1 MLRLPVSSSTA
12 TTRAIGF
19 RVQRPQWVLA
29 QRRARSDIKIPQPE
43 NTKPSIKDPKP
54 PVFPGGAS
62 EAAPPSPPP
71 AKAASPASPPPKSTT
86 PVPLIP
92 PSPPKV
98 QTSPPQGGSTPPKP
112 LASSPPPPPPAATAS
127 PIVKAPKKKHR
138 VRNFLVGLTLL
149 TAGSFAAGVFY
160 SLKSDNVHDFFT
172 EYIPF
177 GEDAVLYFEEREF
190 RRRFPMRFPGSGA
203 TWKIVDQERER
214 PRTTD
219 VGKPGPHISS
229 HKTETQTETVPKAKP
244 AAPAPA
250 APAAPAL
257 AAVELSNPNDPVVQ
271 DLVNVVNNIIKTV
284 NDTGFTETFGPAIDK
299 AKSELSN
306 LNDQIGALKSGM
318 ERAVKDK
325 LNEKDLEFA
334 KAAQGLL
341 KNVNNQ
347 VEDMQHQLRDE
358 FEAEREKIAI
368 AYQRKLQTELERSRE
383 VSEQRFRNELLEQAI
398 EMKRSWISEIE
409 NRVEHERNGRLGKLK
424 ELEEAVEELEKLTVQ
439 WNDVINTN
447 LKTQQTF
454 TALETVKASYES
466 PDQPKPFLREMAAL
480 KEVAGD
486 DEVIRAAIASINPAA
501 YQNGVS
507 THTQL
512 MERFRK
518 LSGEVRLA
526 ALLPEDAGIA
536 AHAGNWVLSKLMFKK
551 NGLAQGNDVESI
563 LAKTETYLEEGN
575 VDSAAREMNQ
585 LSGWART
592 LANDWLREARLV
604 LEIQQALDVIAAE
617 ARVQSLRVQKNH

>member
-1 MLRLPVSSSTA
+1 
-12 TTRAIGF
+12 
-19 RVQRPQWVLA
+19 
-29 QRRARSDIKIPQPE
+29 
-43 NTKPSIKDPKP
+43 
-54 PVFPGGAS
+54 
-62 EAAPPSPPP
+62 
-71 AKAASPASPPPKSTT
+71 
-86 PVPLIP
+86 
-92 PSPPKV
+92 
-98 QTSPPQGGSTPPKP
+98 
-112 LASSPPPPPPAATAS
+112 
-127 PIVKAPKKKHR
+127 
-138 VRNFLVGLTLL
+138 LVGLTLL
-149 TAGSFAAGVFY
+149 TGGSFAAGVFY

-177 GEDAVLYFEEREF
+177 GEEAVLYFEEREF
-190 RRRFPMRFPGSGA
+190 RRRFPNTLSRIQNKVDSPKVIIPRSSGA
-203 TWKIVDQERER
+203 TWKIVDQEMGG

-229 HKTETQTETVPKAKP
+229 HKTEAQQTERDAAVASKHITITADKPGVQAKIIDIRPAPPSKDIKKVEAVASP
-244 AAPAPA
+244 AAPKVK
-250 APAAPAL
+250 PAAPAL

-271 DLVNVVNNIIKTV
+271 DLVDVVNNIIKTV
-284 NDTGFTETFGPAIDK
+284 NETSSSETFGSAIDK
-299 AKSELSN
+299 AKSELNN
-306 LNDQIGALKSGM
+306 LNDQIGALKEGM

-358 FEAEREKIAI
+358 FEAEREKIAMS
-368 AYQRKLQTELERSRE
+368 YQRKLQTELERSRE

-409 NRVEHERNGRLGKLK
+409 NRVEHERDGRLGKLK
-424 ELEEAVEELEKLTVQ
+424 ELEDAVAELEKLTVQ
-439 WNDVINTN
+439 WNEVINTN

-454 TALETVKASYES
+454 TALEAVKASYES

-480 KEVAGD
+480 KEVARD
-486 DEVIRAAIASINPAA
+486 DEVIRAAIASINPVA

-518 LSGEVRLA
+518 LSSEVRRA

-563 LAKTETYLEEGN
+563 LAKTETYLEESN

-604 LEIQQALDVIAAE
+604 LEVQQALDVGPSFIIGAHTVLTVDG
-617 ARVQSLRVQKNH
+617 RSLRQKPVCKA

>member
-1 MLRLPVSSSTA
+1 
-12 TTRAIGF
+12 
-19 RVQRPQWVLA
+19 
-29 QRRARSDIKIPQPE
+29 
-43 NTKPSIKDPKP
+43 
-54 PVFPGGAS
+54 
-62 EAAPPSPPP
+62 
-71 AKAASPASPPPKSTT
+71 
-86 PVPLIP
+86 
-92 PSPPKV
+92 
-98 QTSPPQGGSTPPKP
+98 
-112 LASSPPPPPPAATAS
+112 
-127 PIVKAPKKKHR
+127 
-138 VRNFLVGLTLL
+138 
-149 TAGSFAAGVFY
+149 
-160 SLKSDNVHDFFT
+160 
-172 EYIPF
+172 
-177 GEDAVLYFEEREF
+177 
-190 RRRFPMRFPGSGA
+190 
-203 TWKIVDQERER
+203 
-214 PRTTD
+214 
-219 VGKPGPHISS
+219 
-229 HKTETQTETVPKAKP
+229 
-244 AAPAPA
+244 
-250 APAAPAL
+250 
-257 AAVELSNPNDPVVQ
+257 
-271 DLVNVVNNIIKTV
+271 
-284 NDTGFTETFGPAIDK
+284 
-299 AKSELSN
+299 
-306 LNDQIGALKSGM
+306 
-318 ERAVKDK
+318 
-325 LNEKDLEFA
+325 
-334 KAAQGLL
+334 
-341 KNVNNQ
+341 
-347 VEDMQHQLRDE
+347 MQHQLRDE

-454 TALETVKASYES
+454 TALETVKASYGS

-518 LSGEVRLA
+518 LSGEVRRA

-604 LEIQQALDVIAAE
+604 LEVQQALDVGSRIIIGADT
-617 ARVQSLRVQKNH
+617 QY